1 MKVLVPCFFYFQWRR
16 NFGQI
21 DYRSVIRRTRSIRA
35 NDTVILDKTRIN
47 MLFLSF
53 PVVMSDTL
61 KDITFLIV
69 LNKTTRFCD
78 DIIFLVK
85 SKQAILNCKPLKDVR
100 ALKFAEVHWMSL
112 LKSTIIRTL
121 YLPLASESSESEM
134 INWAAGCVLFLNCF
148 PFLPLPAI

>member
-1 MKVLVPCFFYFQWRR
+1 
-16 NFGQI
+16 
-21 DYRSVIRRTRSIRA
+21 
-35 NDTVILDKTRIN
+35 

-78 DIIFLVK
+78 DIIFLVT

-100 ALKFAEVHWMSL
+100 AFKFAEVHWMSL
-112 LKSTIIRTL
+112 MKSTIIRTL
-121 YLPLASESSESEM
+121 YLPFASESSESEM
-134 INWAAGCVLFLNCF
+134 IN
-148 PFLPLPAI
+148 